1 MKINSFIISLC
12 SLLLLLSLSNCFAQ
26 KVKGSGNIIKVERDV
41 EAFTGL
47 RTRSIVD
54 VELTQGPFKLEIEAE
69 DNLIKYVETR
79 VVKDNLIIEMDD
91 QVKIKTDKPVKIFLQ
106 LPDLKFAEVSDAS
119 KLSTKSVIKTE
130 EIRLEATGASQ
141 SNFIFDVK
149 TLRISLSGSS
159 SLRATGYAVTQKI
172 KMEEASKYEAS
183 QLKSEDIDIAASSA
197 SKAEILAFNS
207 IFGDLSEAS
216 ECIYYGEPKKVDVS
230 TSDAASI
237 SQLK

>member
-1 MKINSFIISLC
+1 MKQSIFLLFIVLMLLDFQMSL
-12 SLLLLLSLSNCFAQ
+12 AQ
-26 KVKGSGNIIKVERDV
+26 KVKGSGNIIKVERDI

-47 RTRSIVD
+47 RTRSFVD
-54 VELTQGPFKLEIEAE
+54 VELVQGPFKLEIEAE
-69 DNLIKYVETR
+69 DNIIEYVETR
-79 VVKDNLIIEMDD
+79 VVKENLIIEMDED
-91 QVKIKTDKPVKIFLQ
+91 VKIKTEKPVKIYLQ
-106 LPDLKFAEVSDAS
+106 LPDLKFAEVSEVS
-119 KLSTKSVIKTE
+119 KLSTKSVIKIE
-130 EIRLEATGASQ
+130 ELSIEATGASK
-141 SNFIFDVK
+141 SNFILDVK

-159 SLRATGYAVTQKI
+159 SLRATGYAVRQKI

-216 ECIYYGEPKKVDVS
+216 QCVYYGEPKKVDVT

>member
-1 MKINSFIISLC
+1 MLLDFQMSL
-12 SLLLLLSLSNCFAQ
+12 AQ
-26 KVKGSGNIIKVERDV
+26 KVKGSGNIIKVERDI

-47 RTRSIVD
+47 RTRSFVD
-54 VELTQGPFKLEIEAE
+54 VELVQGPFKLEIEAE
-69 DNLIKYVETR
+69 DNIIEYVETR
-79 VVKDNLIIEMDD
+79 VVKENLIIEMDED
-91 QVKIKTDKPVKIFLQ
+91 VKIKTEKPVKIYLQ
-106 LPDLKFAEVSDAS
+106 LPDLKFAEVSEVS
-119 KLSTKSVIKTE
+119 KLSTKSVIKIE
-130 EIRLEATGASQ
+130 ELSIEATGASK
-141 SNFIFDVK
+141 SNFILDVK

-159 SLRATGYAVTQKI
+159 SLRATGYAVRQKI

-216 ECIYYGEPKKVDVS
+216 QCVYYGEPKKVDVT

>member
-1 MKINSFIISLC
+1 MKQSIFITFIVLMIFDFQ
-12 SLLLLLSLSNCFAQ
+12 LSFAQ

-41 EAFTGL
+41 EPFTGI
-47 RTRSIVD
+47 RTRSFVD
-54 VELTQGPFKLEIEAE
+54 VELVQGPFKLEIEAE
-69 DNLIKYVETR
+69 DNLIEYVETR

-91 QVKIKTDKPVKIFLQ
+91 EAKIKTEKPVRIYLQ
-106 LPDLKFAEVSDAS
+106 LPDLKFAEVSDVS
-119 KLSTKSVIKTE
+119 KLSTKSVITTE

-149 TLRISLSGSS
+149 ILRISLSGSS
-159 SLRATGYAVTQKI
+159 SLRATGYAVKQKI

-216 ECIYYGEPKKVDVS
+216 QCIYYGEPKKVDVS

>member
-1 MKINSFIISLC
+1 MKQYT
-12 SLLLLLSLSNCFAQ
+12 LLLIIVLMLLNFQMSLAQ
-26 KVKGSGNIIKVERDV
+26 KIKGSGNIIKVEREI

-47 RTRSIVD
+47 RTRSFVD
-54 VELTQGPFKLEIEAE
+54 VELVQGPFKLEIEAE
-69 DNLIKYVETR
+69 DNIVEYVETR
-79 VVKDNLIIEMDD
+79 VVKENLIIEMDED
-91 QVKIKTDKPVKIFLQ
+91 VKIKTEKPVKIYLQ
-106 LPDLKFAEVSDAS
+106 LPDLKFAEVSDVS
-119 KLSTKSVIKTE
+119 KLSTKSVIKIE
-130 EIRLEATGASQ
+130 ELKIEATGASK
-141 SNFIFDVK
+141 SNFILDVK

-159 SLRATGYAVTQKI
+159 SLRATGYAVRQKI

-216 ECIYYGEPKKVDVS
+216 QCVYYGEPKKVDVS